1 MSSPLGSDDEEIIMS
16 VRSPTVLYQK
26 SQWKR
31 LLSYIHAYAHVCA
44 SESVESL
51 SASSSAA
58 SDQNFLTPTL
68 HDLLLILLV
77 STP

>member
-1 MSSPLGSDDEEIIMS
+1 MDSDCSVPAKSVEE
-16 VRSPTVLYQK
+16 LA
-26 SQWKR
+26 
-31 LLSYIHAYAHVCA
+31 HAYAHARA

-68 HDLLLILLV
+68 HDLLLIFLV
-77 STP
+77 PTPLKTDAMDTLGIL